1 MIFEIMDNEQ
11 PLSKYILDSEKLET
25 NDFKKKIKIAL
36 LSSFTINGLSE
47 SLKVKCSKKQI
58 SCISYVAGYNQ
69 YNQEI
74 LNEKSELYNF
84 SPDITFLIL
93 DTRSIFGDLFHFPY
107 SITKSAREDFVDK
120 KIFELFNLITKFT
133 ENTSSKL
140 VIANLGLPNYS
151 PHGIAEMNTSYSFHD
166 AIIDFNKKLKE
177 KIIDLNSVYVFDFFK
192 FVVKHGEKNI
202 FNFQNYLFGDIK
214 IALDYIPHLANEL
227 IPYIISL
234 LGLTKK
240 CIVLDLDNTLWGG
253 IVGEDGF
260 EGIRLGPQPPGNA
273 FVEFQKYL
281 KALSQ
286 RGIILAINSKNNFED
301 AIHVIREH
309 PHMVLKED
317 DFACMKIN
325 WNDKASNMNEIA
337 KDLNIGLESFVFF
350 DDDPVNRE
358 LIKQIMPEI
367 TTPELPHDPSRYS
380 DVIQSLHDFSVFQI
394 TNEDTKRGEMY
405 LQQKKRNEFQNSTL
419 NLTDFLK
426 TLNLEIKIKKS
437 NDFTIPRISQLIMKT
452 NQFNLSTKRYQEEE
466 IKKFSKDEKMLV
478 GCAQIQDK
486 FGDNG
491 ITGVFI
497 VNKINSDEWFLDTF
511 LLSCRVMGREVE
523 KAILHYIIDEAKKN
537 NVKRIKAKFI
547 PTIKNKPIENFLP
560 DSGFF
565 LENDFWIYNVE
576 KPFNTPEFLTLRVE

>member
-1 MIFEIMDNEQ
+1 MNREQ
-11 PLSKYILDSEKLET
+11 PLSEYILDSQKLEIS
-25 NDFKKKIKIAL
+25 DFKKKIKIAL

-47 SLKVKCSKKQI
+47 SLTVKCSKNQI

-74 LNEKSELYNF
+74 LDKKSGLYDF

-107 SITKSAREDFVDK
+107 SITKSERENFIDK
-120 KIFELFNLITKFT
+120 KILELSNLIKKFT
-133 ENTSSKL
+133 ETTSSKL
-140 VIANLGLPNYS
+140 VITNLGLPNYS

-177 KIIDLNSVYVFDFFK
+177 TVINSNSVYVFDFFK
-192 FVVKHGEKNI
+192 FVIQHGEKNV

-214 IALDYIPHLANEL
+214 IALDYIPYLATEFM
-227 IPYIISL
+227 PYIISL

-240 CIVLDLDNTLWGG
+240 CIVLDLDNTIWGG
-253 IVGEDGF
+253 IIGEDGF
-260 EGIRLGPQPPGNA
+260 DGIRLGPQPPGNA

-286 RGIILAINSKNNFED
+286 RGIILAINSKNNFND

-337 KDLNIGLESFVFF
+337 KELNIGLDSFVFF

-358 LIKQIMPEI
+358 LIKKIMPEI
-367 TTPELPHDPSRYS
+367 TTPDLPHDPSLYS
-380 DVIQSLHDFSVFQI
+380 EVIQSLHDFSVFQI
-394 TNEDTKRGEMY
+394 TDEDTKRGKMY
-405 LQQKKRNEFQNSTL
+405 LEQKKRNESQNISL
-419 NLTDFLK
+419 DLTDFLK
-426 TLNLEIKIKKS
+426 TLNLKINVKKS
-437 NDFTIPRISQLIMKT
+437 NSFTIPRISQLTMKT
-452 NQFNLSTKRYQEEE
+452 NQFNLSTKRYQEEDIE
-466 IKKFSKDEKMLV
+466 KFSKDNKMLI
-478 GCAQIQDK
+478 GCAEISDK

-491 ITGVFI
+491 ITGVFL
-497 VNKINSDEWFLDTF
+497 VEKINSDEWFLDTF
-511 LLSCRVMGREVE
+511 LLSCRVMGRQVE
-523 KAILHYIIDEAKKN
+523 KAILYYIINEAKKN
-537 NVKRIKAKFI
+537 NVKKLKAKFI
-547 PTIKNKPIENFLP
+547 PTAKNQPVENFLP
-560 DSGFF
+560 DSGFTN
-565 LENDFWIYNVE
+565 EDDFWVYNVE
-576 KPFNTPEFLTLRVE
+576 KPFNMPEFLTLRVE